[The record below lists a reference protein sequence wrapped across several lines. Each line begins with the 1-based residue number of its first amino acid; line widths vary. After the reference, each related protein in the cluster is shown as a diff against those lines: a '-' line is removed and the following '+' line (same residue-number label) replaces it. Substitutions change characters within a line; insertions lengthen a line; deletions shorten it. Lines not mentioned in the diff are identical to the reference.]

1 MKTVKMLIAMIALL
15 ASMAAYALDLDG
27 AKGQGLVGEQPD
39 GYLGVVKATPQAVE
53 LVSDI
58 NAKRRDAY
66 ERIARQNGITLDQVA
81 RLAGQKAIEKTVAG
95 HYVKTPGGQWVTK

>member
-27 AKGQGLVGEQPD
+27 AKGQGLGGEQPD

-81 RLAGQKAIEKTVAG
+81 RLAGQKAIEKTAEG